1 MKILITED
9 EAQVLRMVARRLR
22 EEGFVVDTA
31 KDGKISLYL
40 INTYK
45 YDCIILDIMLPTID
59 GLSILQSVRAKKIN
73 TPILML
79 TAKSSVSDRVKGLE
93 AGADDYLTKPFS
105 LDELIAR
112 VRALLRRETLKIVNE
127 LSISDLNLNLNT
139 REVKRAGKIIE
150 LTTKEYALLEYLLRN
165 KERLLTKAQIAE
177 NIWNYDFEYD
187 SNIVEVYINYLRRK
201 IDKNFKE
208 KLIHNVWGSG
218 YILKVKNGAS

>member
-1 MKILITED
+1 MKILIVED
-9 EAQVLRMVARRLR
+9 ELRLLKIIARRLN

-31 KDGKISLYL
+31 KDGKIGLYL

-73 TPILML
+73 TPILLL

-105 LDELIAR
+105 LDELVAR
-112 VRALLRRETLKIVNE
+112 IKTLLRRETVKTVNE

-139 REVKRAGKIIE
+139 REVIRAGKIIE
-150 LTTKEYALLEYLLRN
+150 LTSKEYALLEYLLRN
-165 KERLLTKAQIAE
+165 RDRLLTKAQIAE
-177 NIWNYDFEYD
+177 NIWSYDFKYD

-201 IDKNFKE
+201 MDKNFRE
-208 KLIHNVWGSG
+208 RLIHNVRGMG
-218 YILKVKNGAS
+218 YIMKIKK

>member
-1 MKILITED
+1 
-9 EAQVLRMVARRLR
+9 
-22 EEGFVVDTA
+22 
-31 KDGKISLYL
+31 
-40 INTYK
+40 
-45 YDCIILDIMLPTID
+45 
-59 GLSILQSVRAKKIN
+59 N
-73 TPILML
+73 TPILLL

-93 AGADDYLTKPFS
+93 SGADDYLTKPFS

-112 VRALLRRETLKIVNE
+112 VKALLRRETIKVVNE

-150 LTTKEYALLEYLLRN
+150 LTTKEYTLLKYLLRN

-177 NIWNYDFEYD
+177 NIWNYDFKYD

-208 KLIHNVWGSG
+208 RLIHNVRGMG
-218 YILKVKNGAS
+218 YVLKIKK